1 MLDLLDAR
9 FHGAFACPTC
19 HEPLTAAADGLH
31 CPKCG
36 LDYTSAA
43 GYVDFAPEIRM
54 KPGLGPLYLQDPLH
68 VTRYEA
74 ATRDAFLEIMG
85 ENWDRAL
92 TPDGEDDYLKASLDT
107 ADGLVL
113 DLACGSGRWT
123 RTLMRHLGASRVVG
137 LDLSTVMIDLIRSE
151 LPALCVVRGTALQLP
166 FADGSLGAVNCSNAL
181 QLLPDPRSVLRE
193 VGRCLR
199 PGGLFTAFTFRRAD
213 RPAYRYFQRRHEQAF
228 NVRAFRTTELVT
240 WLTAA
245 GLELVDL
252 RTPAGMLL
260 FTARRVTEPRP
271 D

>member
-1 MLDLLDAR
+1 MLDLLET
-9 FHGAFACPTC
+9 FACPFC
-19 HEPLTAAADGLH
+19 HGALTTGADGLR
-31 CPKCG
+31 CPACAA
-36 LDYTSAA
+36 DYPSAA
-43 GYVDFAPEIRM
+43 GYVDFAPAITM
-54 KPGLGPLYLQDPLH
+54 KPGLGPFYLQDPLH
-68 VTRYEA
+68 VTRYER

-85 ENWDRAL
+85 ENWDRDL
-92 TPDGEDDYLKASLDT
+92 TPDREDDYLRTALDA

-123 RTLMRHLGASRVVG
+123 RTLVEHLGGARVVG
-137 LDLSTVMIDLIRSE
+137 LDLSVPMIDLIRAS
-151 LPALCVVRGTALQLP
+151 LPDLCVVRGTALRLP
-166 FADGSLGAVNCSNAL
+166 FADRSLGAVNCSNAL

-193 VGRCLR
+193 AGRCLR

-213 RPAYRYFQRRHEQAF
+213 RPAYRYFQSRHERTF

-240 WLTAA
+240 WLASA

-260 FTARRVTEPRP
+260 FTARRTTEPHP

>member
-1 MLDLLDAR
+1 MLDLLDPR
-9 FHGAFACPTC
+9 FHDAFACPTC
-19 HEPLTAAADGLH
+19 HGPLAAAADGLR
-31 CPKCG
+31 CPVCER
-36 LDYTSAA
+36 DYTAAA

-54 KPGLGPLYLQDPLH
+54 KLGLGPFYMQDPLH
-68 VTRYEA
+68 VTRYEP
-74 ATRDAFLEIMG
+74 ATRDAFLDIMG

-92 TPDGEDDYLKASLDT
+92 TPDLEDDYLRASLESAT
-107 ADGLVL
+107 GLVL

-123 RTLMRHLGASRVVG
+123 RTLMRHLGGTRVVA
-137 LDLSTVMIDLIRSE
+137 LDLSIAMIDLIRAE
-151 LPALCVVRGTALQLP
+151 LPDLCVVRGTALSLP

-193 VGRCLR
+193 AARCIE

-213 RPAYRYFQRRHEQAF
+213 RPAYRYFQRRHEETF
-228 NVRAFRTTELVT
+228 NVRAFTTTELVT

-260 FTARRVTEPRP
+260 LTARRTA
-271 D
+271 